1 MRWYH
6 SFRAVGPSLDGW
18 SGSHV
23 TRGLP
28 RIRRSPIDATYDRLD
43 GVSLLRCLRCGA
55 PLAILA
61 HPEGSTA
68 TEVEEL
74 WEDHLA
80 DVAQLA
86 REHQCLGR
94 RGHA

>member
-1 MRWYH
+1 
-6 SFRAVGPSLDGW
+6 
-18 SGSHV
+18 V